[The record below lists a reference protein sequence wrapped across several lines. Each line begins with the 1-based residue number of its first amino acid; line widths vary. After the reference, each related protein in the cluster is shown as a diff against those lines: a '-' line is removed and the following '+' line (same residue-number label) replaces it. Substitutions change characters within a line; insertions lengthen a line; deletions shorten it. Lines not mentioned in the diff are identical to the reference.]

1 MKTKGIVAL
10 FVALVII
17 LALNPRVVFN
27 VYDSVVGRLVLIAI
41 ILFFSMCNTTLGLL
55 LVLALIIVLNRFST
69 FTEGF
74 NTEGFS
80 TEGFNTLDTV
90 PSTVGEDNV
99 PITGEQQVLTRSASS
114 TEKKDAK
121 PSQKIS
127 EIKANDASVGVDMQD
142 IQNAIMPK
150 DSKTL
155 PTDPQTMKSSE
166 NVAAHS
172 SDLLN
177 KSSLTE
183 GFCGSCLSSYNLYDF
198 KSA

>member
-10 FVALVII
+10 FVALVVI
-17 LALNPRVVFN
+17 LGLNPRVVFN
-27 VYDSVVGRLVLIAI
+27 VYDSVIGRLVLIAVI
-41 ILFFSMCNTTLGLL
+41 IFFSMCNTTLGLL
-55 LVLALIIVLNRFST
+55 LVLALIIILNRFTSFST
-69 FTEGF
+69 F
-74 NTEGFS
+74 

-90 PSTVGEDNV
+90 PSTVGEDNDTT
-99 PITGEQQVLTRSASS
+99 TGQQQVLTRSASS
-114 TEKKDAK
+114 TEKKDTQ
-121 PSQKIS
+121 PSPKIS
-127 EIKANDASVGVDMQD
+127 EIKAKAAAPSAGVDMQD

-198 KSA
+198 KMM

>member
-1 MKTKGIVAL
+1 MKTKGIFAL

-27 VYDSVVGRLVLIAI
+27 VYDSVVGRLALIAVI
-41 ILFFSMCNTTLGLL
+41 IFFSMCNTTLGLL
-55 LVLALIIVLNRFST
+55 LALALIIVLNRFST

-74 NTEGFS
+74 S
-80 TEGFNTLDTV
+80 TEGLTTLDTV

-121 PSQKIS
+121 QSPKIS
-127 EIKANDASVGVDMQD
+127 EIKENGPSVGVDMQD

>member
-1 MKTKGIVAL
+1 MKTKGIIAL

-27 VYDSVVGRLVLIAI
+27 MYDSVVGRLALIAI
-41 ILFFSMCNTTLGLL
+41 IIFFSICNTTLGLL
-55 LVLALIIVLNRFST
+55 LVLALIIVLNRFTTFTEGFST
-69 FTEGF
+69 FTEGL
-74 NTEGFS
+74 T
-80 TEGFNTLDTV
+80 TLDTV

-114 TEKKDAK
+114 TDKKDPQ
-121 PSQKIS
+121 PSPKIS
-127 EIKANDASVGVDMQD
+127 EIKATNPSVGVDIQD

-198 KSA
+198 KMM

>member
-1 MKTKGIVAL
+1 MKTKGIFAL

-55 LVLALIIVLNRFST
+55 LALALIIVLNRFST

-74 NTEGFS
+74 S
-80 TEGFNTLDTV
+80 TEGLTTLDTV

-114 TEKKDAK
+114 TEKKAAK

-127 EIKANDASVGVDMQD
+127 EIKENGPSVGVDMQD

-198 KSA
+198 K

>member
-69 FTEGF
+69 F
-74 NTEGFS
+74 TEGFS